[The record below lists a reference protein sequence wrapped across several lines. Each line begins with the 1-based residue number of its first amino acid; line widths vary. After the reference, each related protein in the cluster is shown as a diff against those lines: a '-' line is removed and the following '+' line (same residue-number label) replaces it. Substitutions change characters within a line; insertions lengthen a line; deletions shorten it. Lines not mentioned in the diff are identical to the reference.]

1 MKTCVAVLV
10 LLSATLAAAP
20 LFGAEQAKPDAK
32 TQAAIDQIAAKTA
45 NVKSFAADFS
55 MTAAGLEAELGGRF
69 TFMLPDKIHMTMTN
83 PLGMKQ
89 TTISDGKTLWALIP
103 AMKVITKIDMAELKK
118 ALKELGL
125 PAQQQQHNIAR
136 PFDAM
141 KDGAARLA
149 GDEKLGQTECWV
161 FEGALNLGANAPA
174 LTRNLKTLKVSV
186 AKSDGLAR
194 RISFTDDAGK
204 ARMSITYK
212 NIKVNPD
219 VKPALF
225 DYTPPKDAAVMD
237 HTKQIIMMMKQLVP
251 KKK

>member
-10 LLSATLAAAP
+10 LLSAALAAAP
-20 LFGAEQAKPDAK
+20 VLGADQAKPDAK

-45 NVKSFAADFS
+45 GVKSFAADFS
-55 MTAAGLEAELGGRF
+55 MAAAALEAELGGRF
-69 TFMLPDKIHMTMTN
+69 TFLLPDKIHMTMTN
-83 PLGMKQ
+83 PFGMNQ

-141 KDGAARLA
+141 KDGSARLV

-161 FEGALNLGANAPA
+161 FEGALNVGANAPA
-174 LTRNLKTLKVSV
+174 ATRNLKTLEVCV

-194 RISFTDDAGK
+194 RISFTDDAGES
-204 ARMSITYK
+204 RMLLTYK
-212 NIKVNPD
+212 NVEVNPD

-225 DYTPPKDAAVMD
+225 DYTPPEGAAVMD
-237 HTKQIIMMMKQLVP
+237 HTQQVIMMMKQLVP